1 MGLYHS
7 MYVHSLNMSAIDN
20 VASTSARPKLTL
32 SQILADPK
40 NKDVS
45 SKFFNFA
52 FLMFLIPIGALI
64 LVIQLDILS
73 VQNAGIF
80 AVMLVNVIMGVY
92 AVSAYREEVSD
103 WKDNL
108 SEGKRN

>member
-1 MGLYHS
+1 
-7 MYVHSLNMSAIDN
+7 MSVTVIRN
-20 VASTSARPKLTL
+20 NPKLTL

-52 FLMFLIPIGALI
+52 FFMIPIGVLI

-73 VQNAGIF
+73 VQNAGIL
-80 AVMLVNVIMGVY
+80 AVILVNMIMGVY
-92 AVSAYREEVSD
+92 ALTAYREEVSE
-103 WKDNL
+103 WKEDR
-108 SEGKRN
+108 SEGKQN

>member
-1 MGLYHS
+1 MDPQTINRS
-7 MYVHSLNMSAIDN
+7 EC
-20 VASTSARPKLTL
+20 RQKLTL

-52 FLMFLIPIGALI
+52 FLMFLIPIGVLI

-73 VQNAGIF
+73 VQNAGIL
-80 AVMLVNVIMGVY
+80 AVLLVNVIMGIY
-92 AVSAYREEVSD
+92 ALTAYREEVSD
-103 WKDNL
+103 WKGGL
-108 SEGKRN
+108 SEGKQN

>member
-1 MGLYHS
+1 
-7 MYVHSLNMSAIDN
+7 MSVTAIRN
-20 VASTSARPKLTL
+20 NPKLTL

-52 FLMFLIPIGALI
+52 FVMFLIPIGVLI

-73 VQNAGIF
+73 VQNAGIL
-80 AVMLVNVIMGVY
+80 AVILVNVIMGVY
-92 AVSAYREEVSD
+92 ALTAYREEVSE
-103 WKDNL
+103 WKEDR
-108 SEGKRN
+108 SEGKQN